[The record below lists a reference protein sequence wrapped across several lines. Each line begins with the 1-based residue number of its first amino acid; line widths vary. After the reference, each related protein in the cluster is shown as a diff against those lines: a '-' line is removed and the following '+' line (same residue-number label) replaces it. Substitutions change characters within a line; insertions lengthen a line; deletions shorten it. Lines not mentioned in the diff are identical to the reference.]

1 MKNNHLL
8 ILSLSLVYLF
18 LIGPLVIIVFSAFN
32 DSEFLDF
39 PPQTYSLRW
48 FYRIFESEMFISAFQ
63 NSLLLS
69 FFGAL
74 GALLIG
80 LPAAYSLS
88 RTNSKWRQ
96 PALSLFLSPVII
108 PGVVLGFAVLKHIVI
123 PLEIETWTGLAIAH
137 ALIMLPYIIRVIVSS
152 LSNVPVEIEEAAVSL
167 GSTRMHAFLVVVLPN
182 IQSGIL
188 AACLLAFITSLNDV
202 PVTIFLT
209 GPGVT
214 TLPIQMLSYVE
225 YYFDPTVSAISVLLM
240 FLTIILMFLIEAT
253 MGLSFFTKK

>member
-39 PPQTYSLRW
+39 PPQTYSLRLSQI
-48 FYRIFESEMFISAFQ
+48 YEGMRNSFIVSILTGILSILLAF
-63 NSLLLS
+63 
-69 FFGAL
+69 
-74 GALLIG
+74 
-80 LPAAYSLS
+80 PAAYSLS

>member
-1 MKNNHLL
+1 MKNNKLL
-8 ILSLSLVYLF
+8 IISLIAVYLF
-18 LIGPLVIIVFSAFN
+18 LISPLIIIVLSAFN
-32 DSEFLDF
+32 ESEFLAF
-39 PPQTYSLRW
+39 PPENYSLRW

-69 FFGAL
+69 LFGAV
-74 GALLIG
+74 GSLLVG

-88 RTNSKWRQ
+88 RTKSKWRQ

-123 PLEIETWTGLAIAH
+123 PLEIETWTGLAIGH
-137 ALIMLPYIIRVIVSS
+137 VLIMLPYVIRVIVSS
-152 LSNVPVEIEEAAVSL
+152 LSNVPIEIEEAAVSL
-167 GSTRMHAFLVVVLPN
+167 GSTRMHAFLVIVLPN

-214 TLPIQMLSYVE
+214 TLHIQMLSHVE
-225 YYFDPTVSAISVLLM
+225 Y
-240 FLTIILMFLIEAT
+240 
-253 MGLSFFTKK
+253 

>member
-1 MKNNHLL
+1 MGHRIGNRHHHDPDHLSGDENNRCVGKSNEPGFMKNNHLL

-48 FYRIFESEMFISAFQ
+48 FHRIFESEMFISAFQ

-123 PLEIETWTGLAIAH
+123 PLKLKH
-137 ALIMLPYIIRVIVSS
+137 
-152 LSNVPVEIEEAAVSL
+152 
-167 GSTRMHAFLVVVLPN
+167 
-182 IQSGIL
+182 
-188 AACLLAFITSLNDV
+188 
-202 PVTIFLT
+202 
-209 GPGVT
+209 GPGW
-214 TLPIQMLSYVE
+214 P
-225 YYFDPTVSAISVLLM
+225 
-240 FLTIILMFLIEAT
+240 
-253 MGLSFFTKK
+253 

>member
-63 NSLLLS
+63 NSL
-69 FFGAL
+69 
-74 GALLIG
+74 
-80 LPAAYSLS
+80 
-88 RTNSKWRQ
+88 R
-96 PALSLFLSPVII
+96 
-108 PGVVLGFAVLKHIVI
+108 FAVLKHIVI

-167 GSTRMHAFLVVVLPN
+167 GSTRKHAFLVVVLPN